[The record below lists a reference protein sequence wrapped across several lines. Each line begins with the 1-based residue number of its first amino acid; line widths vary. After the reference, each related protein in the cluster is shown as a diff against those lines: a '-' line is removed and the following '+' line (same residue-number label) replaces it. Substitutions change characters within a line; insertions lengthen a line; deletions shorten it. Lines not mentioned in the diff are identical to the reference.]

1 MVKEVKNMRTWGE
14 VAPALFIS
22 QKKASSSSSSSSSS
36 NTKLEPIMEEGSEGF
51 EVSQK
56 GSLCFFPLLFSAV
69 FFLVL
74 CTNFSF

>member
-1 MVKEVKNMRTWGE
+1 MVKEVKSMRTWGE

-22 QKKASSSSSSSSSS
+22 QKKASSSSSSSS

-56 GSLCFFPLLFSAV
+56 GSPCFFPLLFSAV